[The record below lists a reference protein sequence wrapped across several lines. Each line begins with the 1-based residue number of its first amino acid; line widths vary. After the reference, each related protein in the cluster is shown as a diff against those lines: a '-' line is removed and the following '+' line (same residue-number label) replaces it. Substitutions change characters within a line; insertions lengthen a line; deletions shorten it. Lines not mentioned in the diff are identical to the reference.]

1 MSHHTLLNCLLMNLG
16 NCVLFIQFRIHL
28 KSLYS
33 KNICKIE
40 EQISLK
46 NTSFWYKMVTMLNES
61 EYFVKKFLFPV
72 CYCSRILQFQEV
84 VLSECILSKLRLFLY
99 TPQMKNGILKSS
111 LKIQSKLF

>member
-1 MSHHTLLNCLLMNLG
+1 
-16 NCVLFIQFRIHL
+16 
-28 KSLYS
+28 
-33 KNICKIE
+33 
-40 EQISLK
+40 
-46 NTSFWYKMVTMLNES
+46 MLNES